1 MPAARVGGSPAAAGS
16 PLRGRRPGEA
26 ARRVTEITVVVP
38 VYNAVR
44 YLPRTVPAI
53 LAAADRRGDVAVVF
67 VDNHST
73 DGSREYLAELGHPA
87 VQVLSGNGTI
97 SAVRNAGAA
106 ERPSRFLSFI
116 DADCLVGPDY
126 FRHAVSAIEESGAA
140 ATGSIY
146 QLPEDPH
153 WLERVWFGMHL
164 TDRPQELDY
173 FYGGNFFVER
183 AAFEAVGGFDETLIT
198 GEDAELGMR
207 LRAAGYRL
215 FTCPDVSAV
224 HLGNPRTLR
233 HFFRQQVWHSLGMF
247 GTLTARALDRPTA
260 MLALHLL
267 LTLAGIALLAGGTW
281 PFPRSLAA
289 ALALQVMVPAATVL
303 FRARQTGRIPPPAHA
318 LLLYWL
324 YYWARAY
331 GLLLI
336 LLGRDYRK

>member
-1 MPAARVGGSPAAAGS
+1 MPGRFHEGQGGPTGGVGAAG
-16 PLRGRRPGEA
+16 
-26 ARRVTEITVVVP
+26 RVTEITVVVP
-38 VYNAVR
+38 VYNAAC

-53 LAAADRRGDVAVVF
+53 LTAAERRGDVEVVF

-87 VQVLSGNGTI
+87 VRVRCANGTI
-97 SAVRNAGAA
+97 AAVRNAGAA
-106 ERPSRFLSFI
+106 ERPSRYLSFI
-116 DADCLVGPDY
+116 DADCLIPPDY
-126 FRHAVSAIEESGAA
+126 FRHAVAAVEKSGAA

-146 QLPEDPH
+146 RLPEDPH
-153 WLERVWFGMHL
+153 WLERVWYGMHL
-164 TDRPQELDY
+164 TDRPLEMDY
-173 FYGGNFFVER
+173 FYGGNFFVAR
-183 AAFEAVGGFDETLIT
+183 AAFEAVGGFDEALVT

-215 FTCPDVSAV
+215 FTCPDVSVV
-224 HLGNPRTLR
+224 HLGNAKTLR

-247 GTLTARALDRPTA
+247 GTVTARSLDRPTA
-260 MLALHLL
+260 MLAAHLL
-267 LTLAGIALLAGGTW
+267 LSLAGIALLVSGTW
-281 PFPRSLAA
+281 PAPHALAA
-289 ALALQVMVPAATVL
+289 ALTMQAVVPAATVL

-336 LLGRDYRK
+336 LRRRDYRK